1 MNRLVSLESGMR
13 SLVIFRDLL
22 SDEAVRSFLTMLA
35 CQDEDAFIDACADFE
50 AALFSHCD
58 NWSDYLV
65 NAILS
70 SENIAVRMKA
80 VKESSSVIDASLK
93 RELAILSDAAAVRLE
108 DFPFGSVSL
117 FTPWNTSETNLSA
130 AYDARLDEAA
140 VRGYGMYAEYHVFS
154 LTDEGLVPVKY
165 PDPQKLS
172 ELPGYETERRKVIA
186 NVEALLKGDPAVNV
200 LLYGDAGTGKS
211 STIKAIANE
220 YQDEGLRLIE
230 VRRRL
235 LFKIPPLLEELAAL
249 PLKFILFIDD
259 LSFSSND
266 DNFAALKAILEG
278 SVTKQANNTIICA
291 TSNRRHLVKESVS
304 DRFLDDLHEN
314 DTRQEM
320 LSLSARF
327 GLVVTFQKPD
337 RSRYLY
343 IVNELA
349 RDYGLMIDEASLA
362 ERAEAYALRAGG
374 RTPRVAKQ
382 FIDQLKS
389 GVL

>member
-65 NAILS
+65 KAILS

-172 ELPGYETERRKVIA
+172 ELPGYEAERRKVIA
-186 NVEALLKGDPAVNV
+186 NVEALLKGDPAV
-200 LLYGDAGTGKS
+200 
-211 STIKAIANE
+211 
-220 YQDEGLRLIE
+220 
-230 VRRRL
+230 
-235 LFKIPPLLEELAAL
+235 
-249 PLKFILFIDD
+249 
-259 LSFSSND
+259 
-266 DNFAALKAILEG
+266 
-278 SVTKQANNTIICA
+278 
-291 TSNRRHLVKESVS
+291 
-304 DRFLDDLHEN
+304 
-314 DTRQEM
+314 
-320 LSLSARF
+320 
-327 GLVVTFQKPD
+327 
-337 RSRYLY
+337 
-343 IVNELA
+343 
-349 RDYGLMIDEASLA
+349 
-362 ERAEAYALRAGG
+362 
-374 RTPRVAKQ
+374 
-382 FIDQLKS
+382 
-389 GVL
+389 